1 MKINN
6 ITNIKNY
13 QNQNHKHLTFKAKEV
28 DLKFSENDME
38 SGSIAA
44 AIIGLAV
51 AGMHLT
57 KMNITKATKNFIPK
71 TIGISLMSATVSALA
86 TMGVVTFAKIYQKNK
101 EAKKEQQS
109 KSFIQLL
116 FASFCGVALTRFL

>member
-1 MKINN
+1 MKISSISIN
-6 ITNIKNY
+6 KNY
-13 QNQNHKHLTFKAKEV
+13 QKQNYKPLTFKAKEI

-109 KSFIQLL
+109 K
-116 FASFCGVALTRFL
+116 

>member
-13 QNQNHKHLTFKAKEV
+13 QNQNHKYLTFKAKEV

-38 SGSIAA
+38 SGSVAA

-51 AGMHLT
+51 AGIHLT
-57 KMNITKATKNFIPK
+57 KMNITKATKNVIPK
-71 TIGISLMSATVSALA
+71 TIGISLMSSAVSALTTIGA
-86 TMGVVTFAKIYQKNK
+86 ITFAKIYQKNK
-101 EAKKEQQS
+101 ETKKEQQL
-109 KSFIQLL
+109 K
-116 FASFCGVALTRFL
+116 

>member
-6 ITNIKNY
+6 NIINIKNY
-13 QNQNHKHLTFKAKEV
+13 QNQNHKLPTFKAKEV

-44 AIIGLAV
+44 AIVGLAI
-51 AGMHLT
+51 AGIHLT

-71 TIGISLMSATVSALA
+71 TIEISLISVAVSALA
-86 TMGVVTFAKIYQKNK
+86 TMGTITFIKINQKNK
-101 EAKKEQQS
+101 EAKNNNN
-109 KSFIQLL
+109 
-116 FASFCGVALTRFL
+116 